1 MGDRKIP
8 AVTEPLAKHCLNDI
22 DVLVLAGGL
31 GTRLRP
37 VLTDKPK
44 LLAPIAGRTY
54 LDNLFDWLAHFG
66 ARRAVLALGYR
77 AEAINEYIARHP
89 PGLMAIET
97 IVEPQPLGTA
107 GAIRFARPRLR
118 TNPVLILNGDSF
130 AEVDLCR
137 FCQHHRTLGAVG
149 TILCATVENAGRYGR
164 VQVDADGAIVNFTEK
179 DAGFCGAAPVNAGMY
194 ILSAKLLDSIA
205 SGTATSLEKHVF
217 ERLPPRSLAAFA
229 ECSNFIDIGTPES
242 LAMAAKFFACVTRQ
256 AI

>member
-1 MGDRKIP
+1 M
-8 AVTEPLAKHCLNDI
+8 TEPSAKHCLNDI

-37 VLTDKPK
+37 VLTDRPK

-77 AEAINEYIARHP
+77 AEAINEYVARHP
-89 PGLMAIET
+89 PRLMAIET

-107 GAIRFARPRLR
+107 GAIRFARLKLR

-137 FCQHHRTLGAVG
+137 FCQHHRTVGAVG
-149 TILCATVENAGRYGR
+149 TVLCATVENAGRYGR
-164 VQVDADGAIVNFTEK
+164 VQVDADGAIVNFAEK
-179 DAGFCGAAPVNAGMY
+179 DARFCGAAAVSAGMY
-194 ILSAKLLDSIA
+194 ILSAELLDSIA

-242 LAMAAKFFACVTRQ
+242 LAMAAKFLCSRNKAANLRGSPE
-256 AI
+256 

>member
-1 MGDRKIP
+1 M
-8 AVTEPLAKHCLNDI
+8 TEPSPKHCLNDI

-31 GTRLRP
+31 GTRLRS

-66 ARRAVLALGYR
+66 TRRAVLALGYR
-77 AEAINEYIARHP
+77 AEAINEYVARHP
-89 PGLMAIET
+89 PRLIAIET
-97 IVEPQPLGTA
+97 IVEPHPLGTA
-107 GAIRFARPRLR
+107 GAIRFARLKLR
-118 TNPVLILNGDSF
+118 TDPVLILNGDSF

-137 FCQHHRTLGAVG
+137 FCQYHRTVG
-149 TILCATVENAGRYGR
+149 SIGTVLCATVENAGRYGR

-217 ERLPPRSLAAFA
+217 EHLPPRSLAAFG

-242 LAMAAKFFACVTRQ
+242 LAMADKFFAGVTRQ
-256 AI
+256 SKRSFE